1 MAISFANGGLRGAV
15 LAASLITGA
24 LLPQPARADAPAQA
38 GTAASIRND
47 VQQSSTDG
55 TVRALLS
62 GGAVFQN
69 DMVRTG
75 KKGSAELRFLD
86 QTDLKVAPGSE
97 VKIDKFVYDP
107 NRAAGTVA
115 ISVARGALRF
125 VTGTQDKPAYKINTA
140 VASIGVRGTVL
151 NIVATEQGLAVVLAE
166 GQAIVTG
173 NDGKT
178 STMEVAGNIVLVGP
192 TGTATTQSGSL
203 TDAVAKLVQE
213 SDDPARTAAQ
223 LLAAIGAVG
232 DEATTQ
238 NLQDIA
244 AGIAQAGVSAEDLAQ
259 AISDFVQG
267 AVDQASSA
275 GDIVKGA
282 KYLNDDLKGGAGK
295 GLAEAASAI
304 GETDANTAA
313 AIQGAVDGANDP
325 VLKQAYDAA
334 SGPTHSTQPTG
345 GDNLLENQQ
354 NQQDTR
360 SPN

>member
-1 MAISFANGGLRGAV
+1 MAISFTKAV
-15 LAASLITGA
+15 LRSAVVAVSLIAGA
-24 LLPQPARADAPAQA
+24 LLAQPALADAPAQA
-38 GTAASIRND
+38 GIAATIRND
-47 VQQSSTDG
+47 VQQSSTNG
-55 TVRALLS
+55 AVRALLS

-107 NRAAGTVA
+107 NRTAGTVA
-115 ISVARGALRF
+115 ITVARGALRF

-192 TGTATTQSGSL
+192 DGSATTQSGSL
-203 TDAVAKLVQE
+203 TDAVAKLIQE

-232 DEATTQ
+232 DEATEQ
-238 NLQDIA
+238 NLRDIA
-244 AGIAQAGVSAEDLAQ
+244 AGIAQAGVGAEDLAQ
-259 AISDFVQG
+259 AVSDYVQG

-275 GDIVKGA
+275 GDIIKGA
-282 KYLNDDLKGGAGK
+282 KYLNDDLKGGTGK
-295 GLAEAASAI
+295 GLAEAAAAI

-313 AIQGAVDGANDP
+313 AIQAAVDGANDP
-325 VLKQAYDAA
+325 VLKDAYDAA
-334 SGPTHSTQPTG
+334 SGPTQGTQPG
-345 GDNLLENQQ
+345 GDNLLQNQQ

>member
-1 MAISFANGGLRGAV
+1 MTPSFVDTGLRNILVA
-15 LAASLITGA
+15 LSLIAGA
-24 LLPQPARADAPAQA
+24 FVAQPALADAPAKA
-38 GTAASIRND
+38 GIAATIRND
-47 VQQSSTDG
+47 VQQSSTTG

-75 KKGSAELRFLD
+75 KTGSAELRFLD

-107 NRAAGTVA
+107 NRTAGTVA
-115 ISVARGALRF
+115 ITVAKGALRF
-125 VTGTQDKPAYKINTA
+125 VTGTQDKSAYKINTA

-151 NIVATEQGLAVVLAE
+151 NIVATDQGLAVVLAE
-166 GQAIVTG
+166 GKALVTG
-173 NDGKT
+173 SDGKT
-178 STMEVAGNIVLVGP
+178 STMEAAGNLVVIGP
-192 TGTATTQSGSL
+192 DGTSTTQAGSL

-232 DEATTQ
+232 DEATAQ
-238 NLQDIA
+238 NLRDIA

-259 AISDFVQG
+259 AVSDFVQG

-275 GDIVKGA
+275 GDIINGA
-282 KYLNDDLKGGAGK
+282 KYLNDDLKGGTGK
-295 GLAEAASAI
+295 GLADATSAI
-304 GETDANTAA
+304 GKTDPTTAGSIA
-313 AIQGAVDGANDP
+313 GMVEGSNDP
-325 VLKQAYDAA
+325 ALQNGYTTEHQN
-334 SGPTHSTQPTG
+334 GIQPG
-345 GDNLLENQQ
+345 GDNLLQNQQ
-354 NQQDTR
+354 NQQDTQ